1 MRFGVGYRRLTALAC
16 ALVGLVLAFPRGAAA
31 IPSAAELGPE
41 APPAQT
47 AGGFVGRLQVTP
59 EHGPV
64 GTPITVTGEGFPAG
78 QNVDLVWGT
87 VKGSWKVTEAE
98 YFGRQYAPA
107 AYRIA
112 TVATDGAGHFTTR
125 FAAPDDFGFQHDIRA
140 QQGTR
145 LLTQNAFSIDMTVKL
160 LADNVAVGTP
170 VPIEV
175 QGIGWREL
183 EGSWV
188 MLYDNRFTGWISTVT
203 THGTAHFSLPA
214 AGRPGRHVIEVVHSD
229 FTFPY
234 RNMQQSP
241 APDRPQF
248 KLGFNIVPGPAVL
261 PPPPPQQAQ
270 TQVRRLPP
278 PGELKAAP
286 EFAGVGQPVVVRGQ
300 GFAPGRSF
308 ALNWATVT
316 GNRVTASGQVS
327 TIAARMTAGNGD
339 RPEAAGAS
347 AATASGFEERSRVIA
362 EATADAAGNVEFR
375 FDTPDDLG
383 GSHRLWADA
392 GGTRKDGTLW
402 IAPTAL
408 PLDVQHGP
416 VETTFRVHL
425 KGIGWSETANIYTV
439 VYDNGHSGY
448 ACGFNSQGDVEI
460 FMQATGE
467 PGWHFIDLYP
477 AIYKGKETRPVNY
490 RLPQLTGADDHPG
503 EDLPVFHFAFEV
515 TPDGTLA
522 GSE

>member
-1 MRFGVGYRRLTALAC
+1 MMFGVGIGRTMAFAYALAGC
-16 ALVGLVLAFPRGAAA
+16 ALAGLALAFSQGAAA
-31 IPSAAELGPE
+31 APQAAELGPVVPLAE
-41 APPAQT
+41 P
-47 AGGFVGRLQVTP
+47 AGGFVGHLKIAP

-64 GTPITVTGEGFPAG
+64 GTPVTVTGDGFSPG
-78 QNVDLVWGT
+78 QDIDLVWGT
-87 VKGSWKVTEAE
+87 VNGSWKVSVAE
-98 YFGRQYAPA
+98 YYGREYTPVG
-107 AYRIA
+107 YRIA
-112 TVATDGAGHFTTR
+112 TVKADGAGHFASA
-125 FAAPDDFGFQHDIRA
+125 FAAPEDFGFQHDIRA

-160 LADNVAVGTP
+160 LADNVPVGTP

-175 QGIGWREL
+175 LGIGWREL

-203 THGTAHFSLPA
+203 THGTARFSLPA
-214 AGRPGRHVIEVVHSD
+214 AGQPGRHVIEVVHSD

-248 KLGFNIVPGPAVL
+248 KVGFTIAPGAAVL
-261 PPPPPQQAQ
+261 PPPPPEQAQ
-270 TQVRRLPP
+270 TAVRRLPQQ
-278 PGELKAAP
+278 GELVATP
-286 EFAGVGQPVVVRGQ
+286 EFAAINQPVVVRGS
-300 GFAPGRSF
+300 GFAPGKRVE
-308 ALNWATVT
+308 LNWTTVT
-316 GNRVTASGQVS
+316 GNRVTASGQMS
-327 TIAARMTAGNGD
+327 TISSRMTSGNGD
-339 RPEAAGAS
+339 RP
-347 AATASGFEERSRVIA
+347 AATAAGWEERSRVVA
-362 EATADAAGNVEFR
+362 EALADAAGNVEFQ
-375 FDTPDDLG
+375 FITPDDLG
-383 GSHRLWADA
+383 GSHGMWADA
-392 GGTRKDGTLW
+392 GGARKTGTLW
-402 IAPTAL
+402 IKPTAL
-408 PLDVQHGP
+408 PLDVSHGP
-416 VETTFRVHL
+416 VETTFRIHL

-490 RLPQLTGADDHPG
+490 RLPELTGAEDHPG

-515 TPDGTLA
+515 TA
-522 GSE
+522 GATVAGKE